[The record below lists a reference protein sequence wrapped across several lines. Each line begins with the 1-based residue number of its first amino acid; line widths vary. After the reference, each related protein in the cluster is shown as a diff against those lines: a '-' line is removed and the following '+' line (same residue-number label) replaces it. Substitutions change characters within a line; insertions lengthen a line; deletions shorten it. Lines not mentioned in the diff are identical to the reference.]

1 MIRLLLTLFTV
12 LTLSCSSTSSL
23 NSKASR
29 FSKKISFQQYEE
41 TIAEGLS
48 LWKNRY
54 RKSSLLK
61 FIDKFESC
69 AGASED
75 YDSQILS
82 RYKIY
87 ERLGRAYYLLGYN
100 HQKDL
105 SKSKKSWQQGATWAE
120 KALYTNNSFKEAVGK
135 YGEFTPALSKVQ
147 DYQIGALYWYL
158 ANIGMWSKNSGVST
172 TLKYIKLIKSML
184 KRISQT
190 DPNYH
195 YGGLDRYRG
204 AYFAVLPSYAGG
216 NIRKSRDHFIKSM
229 RVGPEY
235 LGTKVLYA
243 MIYALKTRNKPLFK
257 KLVTE
262 VVEAPAVHDP
272 DIRAE
277 NLLEKKKATALLKKI
292 NDLF

>member
-1 MIRLLLTLFTV
+1 MIKLLLTLFT
-12 LTLSCSSTSSL
+12 LLLLSCSSTSDLSGGSSR
-23 NSKASR
+23 NSK
-29 FSKKISFQQYEE
+29 KLTFQEYEE
-41 TIAEGLS
+41 SIAEGLR

-54 RKSSLLK
+54 RKSGILK
-61 FIDKFESC
+61 FIEKFEDC

-87 ERLGRAYYLLGYN
+87 ERLARAYYLLGYN

-105 SKSKKSWQQGATWAE
+105 SKSKKSWQTGASWAE
-120 KALYTNNSFKEAVGK
+120 KALYTNNKFKEAVGK
-135 YGEFTPALSKVQ
+135 YGEFTPALSRVTDDQ
-147 DYQIGALYWYL
+147 VGALYWYL

-172 TLKYIKLIKSML
+172 TLKYIKLIKSMI
-184 KRISQT
+184 KRIAKT

-195 YGGLDRYRG
+195 YGGLDRYKG

-216 NIRKSRDHFIKSM
+216 DIKKSRDHFIKSL

-243 MIYALKTRNKPLFK
+243 MIYALKTKNKPLFK
-257 KLVTE
+257 KLLTE
-262 VVEAPAVHDP
+262 VVESPPIHDP
-272 DIRAE
+272 NIRAE
-277 NLLEKKKATALLKKI
+277 NLLEKKKASVLLKKLD
-292 NDLF
+292 DLF

>member
-1 MIRLLLTLFTV
+1 MIKLLLTFFTLFI
-12 LTLSCSSTSSL
+12 LSCSSTSGPLGKRSGSTS
-23 NSKASR
+23 NMT
-29 FSKKISFQQYEE
+29 FQKYEE
-41 TIAEGLS
+41 AIAQGLG

-105 SKSKKSWQQGATWAE
+105 AKSKKSWQMGASWAE
-120 KALYTNNSFKEAVGK
+120 KALYTNHNFKEAVGK

-147 DYQIGALYWYL
+147 DHQVGALYWYL

-184 KRISQT
+184 RRISQT

-216 NIRKSRDHFIKSM
+216 NITKSRDHFIKSL

-243 MIYALKTRNKPLFK
+243 MIYAQKTKNKPLFK
-257 KLVTE
+257 KLLKE
-262 VVEAPAVHDP
+262 VVESPAVHDP

-277 NLLEKKKATALLKKI
+277 NLLEKKKATVLLKKM

>member
-1 MIRLLLTLFTV
+1 MIKLLLTFFT
-12 LTLSCSSTSSL
+12 LLILSCSSTNDFRV
-23 NSKASR
+23 NSDRSGT
-29 FSKKISFQQYEE
+29 KISFQDYEE
-41 TIAEGLS
+41 TIAEGLR

-105 SKSKKSWQQGATWAE
+105 SKSKKSWQKGASWSE
-120 KALYTNNSFKEAVGK
+120 KALYTNNNFKEAVGK
-135 YGEFTPALSKVQ
+135 FGEFTAALPKVQ
-147 DYQIGALYWYL
+147 DHQVGALYWYL

-216 NIRKSRDHFIKSM
+216 NIRKSRDHFIKSL

-243 MIYALKTRNKPLFK
+243 MIYALKTKNKALFK
-257 KLVTE
+257 KLLTE
-262 VVEAPAVHDP
+262 VVESPAVHDP
-272 DIRAE
+272 DTRAE
-277 NLLEKKKATALLKKI
+277 NLLEKKKATILLKKI